1 MRAIEILH
9 ISFPSYYRYVDD
21 IVLAAPPSMFNTVLQ
36 TFNSFHPRL
45 QFTIEE
51 GVDNRLNFL
60 DITFIIENN
69 VIYFDW
75 YHKPTFSGRYL
86 HFESRHPLC
95 HKKGTVIGLINRAF
109 RLSSPCFHQKNLEF
123 VTNILLSNGYPLE
136 LIFSTMYTRLKTLIY
151 SMKKNINETATNSMN
166 NNISEKFSY
175 FNIPYVPAISEQ
187 FTPVVRDLQ
196 TKLSY
201 TGINK
206 LRRFIKVQK
215 DRLPN

>member
-1 MRAIEILH
+1 
-9 ISFPSYYRYVDD
+9 
-21 IVLAAPPSMFNTVLQ
+21 MFNTVLQ

-86 HFESRHPLC
+86 HYESRHPLC
-95 HKKGTVIGLINRAF
+95 HKKGTVIGLTDRAF
-109 RLSSPCFHQKNLEF
+109 RLSHPRFHQKNLEF
-123 VTNILLSNGYPLE
+123 IVNTLLTNGYPLSF
-136 LIFSTMYTRLKTLIY
+136 IFSTIQARLKTLI
-151 SMKKNINETATNSMN
+151 SSKLTNNDTTKSTFISNEINNSN
-166 NNISEKFSY
+166 TSY
-175 FNIPYVPAISEQ
+175 FNIPYVPTFSER
-187 FTPVVRDLQ
+187 FGPVVRDLD

-201 TGINK
+201 TSINK
-206 LRRFIKVQK
+206 LRQFIRVQK
-215 DRLPN
+215 DNLPTEMRNNVV